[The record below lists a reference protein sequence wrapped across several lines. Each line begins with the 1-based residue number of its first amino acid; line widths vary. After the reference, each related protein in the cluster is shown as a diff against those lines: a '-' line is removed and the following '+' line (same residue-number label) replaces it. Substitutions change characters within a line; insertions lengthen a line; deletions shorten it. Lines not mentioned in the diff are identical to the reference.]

1 MPATHFEQFLAEAV
15 VADREP
21 GLGLGRD
28 ELYGLYT
35 SWCLLHT
42 AELQPPAA
50 LWEAMQDAGINPD
63 SNNLSMTGPAAAD
76 YIVASAPD
84 LV

>member
-1 MPATHFEQFLAEAV
+1 MTATHFDQFFAEAV
-15 VADREP
+15 VPDREP

-35 SWCLLHT
+35 SWCLLHK
-42 AELQPPAA
+42 AEPQPPAA
-50 LWEAMQDAGINPD
+50 LWEALQHSGIDPD

>member
-1 MPATHFEQFLAEAV
+1 MPANHFEDFLAEAV
-15 VADREP
+15 VPAKEP

-35 SWCLLHT
+35 SWCLIHKVR
-42 AELQPPAA
+42 LQPPEELWAA
-50 LWEAMQDAGINPD
+50 LKLKGIDPD

-76 YIVASAPD
+76 YIIASAPD

>member
-1 MPATHFEQFLAEAV
+1 MPAIHFEQFLAEAV

-21 GLGLGRD
+21 GLGLRRD

-35 SWCLLHT
+35 SWCLLHQ

-50 LWEAMQDAGINPD
+50 LWDALHNAGINPD

>member
-1 MPATHFEQFLAEAV
+1 MPANHFEDFLAEAV
-15 VADREP
+15 VPDKEP

-35 SWCLLHT
+35 SWCLIHK
-42 AELQPPAA
+42 AQLQTPDA
-50 LWEAMQDAGINPD
+50 LWEALHAQGINPD

>member
-1 MPATHFEQFLAEAV
+1 MPANHFEEFLADAV
-15 VADREP
+15 VPAKEP

-35 SWCLLHT
+35 SWCLIHKVR
-42 AELQPPAA
+42 LQSPEE
-50 LWEAMQDAGINPD
+50 LWEALKLKGIDPD

-76 YIVASAPD
+76 YIIASAPD

>member
-1 MPATHFEQFLAEAV
+1 MTSAHFDRFLSEALATG
-15 VADREP
+15 RESDA
-21 GLGLGRD
+21 GLGKD

-35 SWCLLHT
+35 SWCLINKVQ
-42 AELQPPAA
+42 LQAPEDLWAA
-50 LWEAMQDAGINPD
+50 LKVKGIDPD

-76 YIVASAPD
+76 YIIASAPD

>member
-35 SWCLLHT
+35 SWCLLQK

>member
-1 MPATHFEQFLAEAV
+1 MPANHFEEFLAEAV
-15 VADREP
+15 VPDREP

-35 SWCLLHT
+35 SWCLINK
-42 AELQPPAA
+42 AQLQPPDA
-50 LWEAMQDAGINPD
+50 LWVALEDHGINPD

-76 YIVASAPD
+76 YIVASAPP

>member
-1 MPATHFEQFLAEAV
+1 MPANHFEDFLAEAV
-15 VADREP
+15 VPDREP

-35 SWCLLHT
+35 SWCLLHK
-42 AELQPPAA
+42 AQLQSPDA
-50 LWEAMQDAGINPD
+50 LWHALSEHGINPD

-76 YIVASAPD
+76 YIVASAPP

>member
-1 MPATHFEQFLAEAV
+1 MPANHFDEFIAEAV
-15 VADREP
+15 IADREP

-35 SWCLLHT
+35 SWCLLQQ
-42 AELQPPAA
+42 AQLQAPDA
-50 LWEAMQDAGINPD
+50 LWTALLERGINPD

>member
-1 MPATHFEQFLAEAV
+1 MPATHFEEFLAEAV
-15 VADREP
+15 VPDREP

-35 SWCLLHT
+35 SWCLLHK
-42 AELQPPAA
+42 AQLQAPEA
-50 LWEAMQDAGINPD
+50 LWDALLEHGINPD

>member
-1 MPATHFEQFLAEAV
+1 MPATHFDSFLAEAV
-15 VADREP
+15 VPDKEP

-35 SWCLLHT
+35 SWCLINK
-42 AELQPPAA
+42 EQLQPPESLWQA
-50 LWEAMQDAGINPD
+50 LQEHNIDPD
-63 SNNLSMTGPAAAD
+63 SNNLSMTGPSAAD
-76 YIVASAPD
+76 YILASAPD

>member
-1 MPATHFEQFLAEAV
+1 MTATHFDQFLAEAV

-35 SWCLLHT
+35 SWCLLNK
-42 AELQPPAA
+42 AEPQSPAA
-50 LWEAMQDAGINPD
+50 LWDALQRAGIDPD

>member
-1 MPATHFEQFLAEAV
+1 MPATHFEDFLAEAV
-15 VADREP
+15 VPDREP

-35 SWCLLHT
+35 SWCLIQK
-42 AELQPPAA
+42 APLQSPEA
-50 LWEAMQDAGINPD
+50 LWEALQVRGIDPD

-76 YIVASAPD
+76 YIVASAPP